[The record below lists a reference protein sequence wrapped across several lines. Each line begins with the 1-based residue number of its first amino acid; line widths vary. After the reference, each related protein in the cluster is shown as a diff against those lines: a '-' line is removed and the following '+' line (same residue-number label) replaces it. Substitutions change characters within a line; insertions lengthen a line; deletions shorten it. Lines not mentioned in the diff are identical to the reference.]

1 VHASDLRRAVN
12 LVRGALELVADEL
25 FAAGDGARAA
35 VELLA
40 RDGAAEEAFFRAG
53 VGERGVPG
61 VSRVVGGREG
71 ALGGSWVGEDGC
83 GGREDGA
90 EDEGGVHCVGEL
102 GVGADLVGEVG

>member
-40 RDGAAEEAFFRAG
+40 RDGRAEEAFFRAG

-61 VSRVVGGREG
+61 VAGVVCCCEG
-71 ALGGSWVGEDGC
+71 PLRCSWVGENGC
-83 GGREDGA
+83 RGREDGT

-102 GVGADLVGEVG
+102 GVGAD